1 MRVEREEEKPR
12 ISRDKVNQLSHVVVD
27 ALAARPEVN
36 FHQDHNTV
44 RLQVRRLLEQMFAG
58 EAKMDEAVRA
68 KITSQKKGI
77 LEGSDEWEILY
88 RKYYQEELKRL
99 GV

>member
-27 ALAARPEVN
+27 ALAARPEVS